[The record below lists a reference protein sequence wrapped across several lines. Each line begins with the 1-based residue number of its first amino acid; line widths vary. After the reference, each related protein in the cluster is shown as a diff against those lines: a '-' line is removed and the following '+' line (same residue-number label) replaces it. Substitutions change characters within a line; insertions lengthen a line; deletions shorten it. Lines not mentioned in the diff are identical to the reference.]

1 MNVNGE
7 STSEI
12 NIKADCDLVL
22 GKPKGLWQE
31 KLTFCFKR
39 NVCIENR
46 GNTSPCFLHVRSRIK
61 H

>member
-22 GKPKGLWQE
+22 GKPEGLWQE

-39 NVCIENR
+39 NVLRIEAI
-46 GNTSPCFLHVRSRIK
+46 PVHVFCMLEEE
-61 H
+61 